1 MDSDLIKVHKL
12 LCYSLNADA
21 SCVTVGTKS
30 GLYVYNLDPVVRR
43 LKGCIGDGFKI
54 VELLYCTSL
63 LVMVGSGDHPGSSPR
78 TLRLWNSQSKDTIV
92 EVPFDSTIITCK
104 LNKSRLVV
112 YLESQQ
118 LHIFDL
124 ATMACLQIL
133 STSPNPS
140 GLLSL
145 SREDTS
151 YVAIPGYPG
160 RVVLFDCLSCRLMTQ
175 INAHKAALTQ
185 IHFNHDGTLLATAS
199 ETGTVIRVFG
209 IPEGELLFSFR
220 RGIQHATINS
230 LSFCPNSQLLSAGS
244 SNGTIHI
251 FLMTNQR
258 KLIPITK
265 PQSSLDDGT
274 NVLPAAPIDADDENT
289 DSTDLT
295 SETGFMPPPPPSS
308 TSHANPLLHSEYVL
322 DNEGSISS
330 GTTGGWKDTYL
341 NMKSTALTGLVAAV
355 KYVGSLNVLP
365 PVAQEFVDS
374 TRAVC
379 ICRLPGG
386 EADFKAA
393 LTMTK
398 PSIRARNGSR
408 IDELTGTNISNSTGL
423 VNKVVVATQSGYAY
437 RFLVPPIDE
446 LRQRL
451 LNPIATLSHTASG
464 DEGGVGMSASQN
476 TSTIGNGTTSQDT
489 ISNVYNSPSSN
500 RGGTGLVDV
509 TTGLFS
515 SIVPSSVTATFSAQD
530 KLLQCEL
537 EDEAL
542 LPDDDDDDEDS

>member
-1 MDSDLIKVHKL
+1 
-12 LCYSLNADA
+12 
-21 SCVTVGTKS
+21 
-30 GLYVYNLDPVVRR
+30 
-43 LKGCIGDGFKI
+43 
-54 VELLYCTSL
+54 
-63 LVMVGSGDHPGSSPR
+63 MVGSGDKPGSSPR
-78 TLRLWNSQSKDTIV
+78 TLRLWNSQSKETIV

-185 IHFNHDGTLLATAS
+185 LQFNHNGTLLATAS

-220 RGIQHATINS
+220 RGIQHAVINS

-251 FLMTNQR
+251 FLMTNQS
-258 KLIPITK
+258 KLIPITTK
-265 PQSSLDDGT
+265 NRQDDGINT
-274 NVLPAAPIDADDENT
+274 LPPAPAVAVDDDDDNY
-289 DSTDLT
+289 LT
-295 SETGFMPPPPPSS
+295 SDTGFMPPPTPIIEMHPEMDPGDDDGDGLSS
-308 TSHANPLLHSEYVL
+308 NTMT
-322 DNEGSISS
+322 G
-330 GTTGGWKDTYL
+330 GGWKDTYL
-341 NMKSTALTGLVAAV
+341 NMKSSALTGLVAAV

-393 LTMTK
+393 LTMSK
-398 PSIRARNGSR
+398 PSSVRTRNGSKS
-408 IDELTGTNISNSTGL
+408 DVTAAAAAVNENAAGL
-423 VNKVVVATQSGYAY
+423 VNKVVVATESGYAY
-437 RFLVPPIDE
+437 RYVICNTLMNDDSILTYFLLCVF
-446 LRQRL
+446 
-451 LNPIATLSHTASG
+451 A
-464 DEGGVGMSASQN
+464 
-476 TSTIGNGTTSQDT
+476 
-489 ISNVYNSPSSN
+489 
-500 RGGTGLVDV
+500 
-509 TTGLFS
+509 
-515 SIVPSSVTATFSAQD
+515 
-530 KLLQCEL
+530 C
-537 EDEAL
+537 
-542 LPDDDDDDEDS
+542 